1 MTSDKILNKQIIK
14 KWWFWV
20 IVIVVLG
27 VVGLLT
33 QDTTTTT
40 TNTATDTPESNTGNT
55 QTVGKLPTLNK
66 ADFVDKEGLVV
77 FKDLSAKGYTV
88 TAKYENE
95 KVPATNQDH
104 TEQFASADANSCSDR
119 LGWDAYVVSDI
130 RQDGDSVAVITTNKP
145 TSSQTCPAGTTDDR

>member
-1 MTSDKILNKQIIK
+1 MASDKILSKQIFK

-20 IVIVVLG
+20 IVVVILG
-27 VVGLLT
+27 VIGLLT
-33 QDTTTTT
+33 QDTTTIN
-40 TNTATDTPESNTGNT
+40 NTATDTPANNTSDT
-55 QTVGKLPTLNK
+55 QTVGKLPALTK

-77 FKDLSAKGYTV
+77 FADLKAKGYTV

-104 TEQFASADANSCSDR
+104 TEQFTNASATSCTDR

-130 RQDGDSVAVITTNKP
+130 RQDGDNVTVVTTNVP
-145 TSSQTCPAGTTDDR
+145 TNNQTCPAGTTDDR

>member
-1 MTSDKILNKQIIK
+1 MVSDKILSKQIFK

-20 IVIVVLG
+20 AIVVILG
-27 VVGLLT
+27 IIGLLT
-33 QDTTTTT
+33 QDTTTTNT
-40 TNTATDTPESNTGNT
+40 TTDTQANNTSNT
-55 QTVGKLPTLNK
+55 QTVGKLPVLNK

-77 FKDLSAKGYTV
+77 FEDLSAKGYAV

-104 TEQFASADANSCSDR
+104 TEQFASADANSCNDR

-145 TSSQTCPAGTTDDR
+145 TSNQTCPAGTTDDR